1 MDPLVYGKYPKIMEK
16 MVGDRLPKFT
26 PQESDLVK
34 GSLDFLGLNYYVTQY
49 ATDAPP
55 STPPNVLT
63 DPRVTIGCM

>member
-1 MDPLVYGKYPKIMEK
+1 MIMRLL
-16 MVGDRLPKFT
+16 VGDRLPKFT

-55 STPPNVLT
+55 PLPTQPNALT
-63 DPRVTIGCM
+63 DPRVTLGCM